1 MFLKIL
7 LTIIGIVYILG
18 GIEAF
23 VAAARI
29 KDNESLSKDKIED
42 GIFFIVVGVLVI
54 LSIIFTS
61 IMYLFDNVLLLV
73 LVIAIVATIIK
84 KIVFKNKN

>member
-7 LTIIGIVYILG
+7 LTIIGIISRLG

-23 VAAARI
+23 VAAARL